1 MVRIRWLPMYRLVAS
16 QAAQVLALG
25 LVVYGIAE
33 IVVIPFLFAGL
44 GEDRRLLGLFLEAFF
59 FKRLLFLRLA
69 IVLCGGFGWNA
80 LGGFI
85 WRLNRAV
92 FAFDVLG
99 TALLA
104 PIVLGVPLVSR
115 LVLNRIVGLMLKRK
129 VTHSIKK
136 WINSKNKKCLVI
148 QGARQTGKTYIV
160 ERFAEENY
168 EEIVEINFKQIPSA
182 MDIFSGDL
190 TVDNMVMA
198 MRFRFP
204 EKKIIPG
211 KSLIFLDEIQ
221 ECQEAITSLKFWAL
235 DNRFDVIASGSLLGI
250 DYKRA
255 SSYPVGYVDYLK
267 MYGIDFEEFLW
278 GMGISED
285 MIMKLCSYLDL
296 KAIIPEAI
304 HSQMMKYFR
313 QYIAIGGMPE
323 AVQKYID
330 TRDFRE
336 VDRIQR
342 SLLQGYQYDIAH
354 YATAEEKV
362 KAEKC
367 YLSLAKQ
374 LLDKENHKFQYK
386 EVEHGG
392 RAQKYFSSI
401 EWLLRADMVHLC
413 KRVTDIRFD
422 LDDYARDDFFRAYT
436 TDLSLLMAMK
446 DFSIKQHII
455 ENTLIGN
462 SKGGIFECAV
472 ADALYKK
479 GYPLYFYK
487 NETTKKEIDII
498 IQKDG
503 KVIPIEVKSGNTRA
517 NSLKSIMK
525 NNKDISF
532 GYKFIDGNI
541 GASKEGII
549 TLPLYMVAFFDI

>member
-1 MVRIRWLPMYRLVAS
+1 
-16 QAAQVLALG
+16 
-25 LVVYGIAE
+25 
-33 IVVIPFLFAGL
+33 
-44 GEDRRLLGLFLEAFF
+44 
-59 FKRLLFLRLA
+59 
-69 IVLCGGFGWNA
+69 
-80 LGGFI
+80 
-85 WRLNRAV
+85 
-92 FAFDVLG
+92 
-99 TALLA
+99 
-104 PIVLGVPLVSR
+104 
-115 LVLNRIVGLMLKRK
+115 MLKRK
-129 VTHSIKK
+129 VMHYIKK
-136 WINSKNKKCLVI
+136 WVDSKNKKCLVI
-148 QGARQTGKTYIV
+148 QGARQIGKTYIV

-211 KSLIFLDEIQ
+211 KTMIFLDEIQ

-285 MIMKLCSYLDL
+285 MIRNICGYLSS
-296 KAIIPEAI
+296 KAAIPEAI

-313 QYIAIGGMPE
+313 QYVAIGGMPE

-330 TRDFRE
+330 TKDFRE

-401 EWLLRADMVHLC
+401 EWLLRADMLYLC
-413 KRVTDIRFD
+413 KLVTDIRFD
-422 LDDYARDDFFRAYT
+422 LNDYARDDFFRAYT

-446 DFSIKQHII
+446 DFSLKQHII
-455 ENTLIGN
+455 ENTLAGN

-472 ADALYKK
+472 ADALHKK
-479 GYPLYFYK
+479 GYQLYFYK
-487 NETTKKEIDII
+487 NETTKKEIDVI

-503 KVIPIEVKSGNTRA
+503 KVVPIEVKSGNTRA

-525 NNKDISF
+525 NNKDISY

-541 GASKEGII
+541 GTSEEAII
-549 TLPLYMVAFFDI
+549 TLPLYMIAFFDKVSE

>member
-1 MVRIRWLPMYRLVAS
+1 
-16 QAAQVLALG
+16 
-25 LVVYGIAE
+25 
-33 IVVIPFLFAGL
+33 
-44 GEDRRLLGLFLEAFF
+44 
-59 FKRLLFLRLA
+59 
-69 IVLCGGFGWNA
+69 
-80 LGGFI
+80 
-85 WRLNRAV
+85 
-92 FAFDVLG
+92 
-99 TALLA
+99 
-104 PIVLGVPLVSR
+104 
-115 LVLNRIVGLMLKRK
+115 MLKRK
-129 VTHSIKK
+129 IMHSIKK
-136 WINSKNKKCLVI
+136 WVDSKSRKCLVI

-182 MDIFSGDL
+182 MDIFSDDL
-190 TVDNMVMA
+190 TVDNMIMA

-211 KSLIFLDEIQ
+211 KTLIFLDEIQ

-285 MIMKLCSYLDL
+285 MIMNLCRYIDSKD
-296 KAIIPEAI
+296 IVPEAI

-342 SLLQGYQYDIAH
+342 SLLQGYQYDIAY

-422 LDDYARDDFFRAYT
+422 LDNYARDDFFRAYT

-446 DFSIKQHII
+446 DFSLKQHII
-455 ENTLIGN
+455 ENTLDGN
-462 SKGGIFECAV
+462 SKGGIFECAI
-472 ADALYKK
+472 ADVLYKK
-479 GYPLYFYK
+479 GYQLYFYK
-487 NETTKKEIDII
+487 NETTKKEIDVI

-517 NSLKSIMK
+517 NSLKTIMK

-541 GASKEGII
+541 GVSEEGII
-549 TLPLYMVAFFDI
+549 TLPLYMVAFFDV